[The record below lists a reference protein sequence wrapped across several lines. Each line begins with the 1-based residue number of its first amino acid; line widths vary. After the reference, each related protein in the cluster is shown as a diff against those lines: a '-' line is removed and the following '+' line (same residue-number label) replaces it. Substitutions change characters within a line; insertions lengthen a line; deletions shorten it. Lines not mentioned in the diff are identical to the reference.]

1 MNNAEYWARRF
12 KIMEDS
18 IKDQAYDYAVN
29 LEEQFD
35 RAIAQIDTQ
44 MRAWYQRFAD
54 NNSISW
60 AEAQRLLT
68 TDELKEFRWTV
79 QEYIKYGKEHAITGA
94 WAKELENASAR
105 VHISRL
111 DSLKV
116 QLRQQAEALTEAR
129 IKATT
134 DASVLSY
141 TESYYHTAYE
151 VQRGLGVGW
160 TMQAIN
166 RGEVEKLLSRPWTV
180 DNQTFRARCW
190 TDKTKLVETVNQELT
205 RMIATGEA
213 PDKAIA
219 AIAKR
224 FNVSK
229 QNAGRVVMTESAYF
243 SSAAQKDCFN
253 DLGVEQY
260 KVVATLDSSTCETCG
275 DFDSKVFKMSEYQVG
290 ATAPPFHPW
299 CRCCTAPYF
308 EDMEGMGERYSR
320 DPVTGERKMVPG
332 NMTYKEWAKQ
342 FVVDETKINQN
353 QQNPLTTPANGG
365 TMVKGVGAP
374 IHSGDAVS
382 DFTSLVHSSNGMT
395 QDYEDAL
402 TTRFKAGKPDAQAAF
417 AKYVSPGSVV
427 DGAYGHTPHY
437 NPATQGIKMSY
448 SADFTNPR
456 GAGTTFFHEHGH
468 YIDHLS
474 QAVGQLS
481 TSTPAFAKAIKSDF
495 AALVKSVQAANNCT
509 KTEAYAKLS
518 ALVCSHETHSISDI
532 FGGLSR
538 NQARGY
544 YGHKASYWTGDAV
557 PVEAF
562 AHLFEAQFDAKKYA
576 LWQQYFPTAVAE
588 FEKLLKGVV

>member
-54 NNSISW
+54 NNGISW

-365 TMVKGVGAP
+365 KIKKADIQFTPADTIEEADAYLKQFGVSGEYAKGKINLDVANTINKTVAEYNSVFGNKIKLRSIRKWPKRDAEFVAAYSPVFGDVFLYKCGSKTALSELLKDAIEEHSLGAWSTAAQEHFIRHELGHALHSGVGR
-374 IHSGDAVS
+374 DA
-382 DFTSLVHSSNGMT
+382 TK
-395 QDYEDAL
+395 DAL
-402 TTRFKAGKPDAQAAF
+402 TALFNGAKSKLSWGKCGGYSLAAYKKAGLTVDDFKADIRAAGDIL
-417 AKYVSPGSVV
+417 S
-427 DGAYGHTPHY
+427 AYG
-437 NPATQGIKMSY
+437 
-448 SADFTNPR
+448 FTSVEEMVAESVAEYMTGQPR
-456 GAGTTFFHEHGH
+456 
-468 YIDHLS
+468 
-474 QAVGQLS
+474 
-481 TSTPAFAKAIKSDF
+481 DF
-495 AALVKSVQAANNCT
+495 AT
-509 KTEAYAKLS
+509 K
-518 ALVCSHETHSISDI
+518 
-532 FGGLSR
+532 
-538 NQARGY
+538 
-544 YGHKASYWTGDAV
+544 
-557 PVEAF
+557 
-562 AHLFEAQFDAKKYA
+562 
-576 LWQQYFPTAVAE
+576 
-588 FEKLLKGVV
+588 VVNTLMGW